1 MIAFQSGD
9 YRGEAESIIGE
20 EIMNLFVP
28 TTPNPT
34 SGFFVMM
41 AKKDTFELDMSV
53 EEAFKLVI
61 SAGVV
66 TPNSVGIKDQK

>member
-1 MIAFQSGD
+1 
-9 YRGEAESIIGE
+9 
-20 EIMNLFVP
+20 VP

-34 SGFFVMM
+34 SGFFVIIP
-41 AKKDTFELDMSV
+41 KKDAIELKMSV

-66 TPNSVGIKDQK
+66 TPDTIKIKENK